1 MLSIQTRLLVVTLLL
16 GLTAIAGSLGMGYTA
31 WAISLEKDK
40 VLSASLNALNAAN
53 NLTQG
58 LNDATRVVDKVADM
72 TELVDIAKVRKEFT
86 ITTAMID
93 TSINAMKSAAL
104 SDQMKQ
110 SITAF
115 EAAKKNWIE
124 HAKIL
129 LGFTPSAEVP
139 TRELLDREAAEV
151 LATALKIARIAQTD
165 ANAYVSKS
173 RADMQQKL
181 MITAGI
187 MMAAILLVAGIVLF
201 FSRRVARSVA
211 EVANRL
217 RAMSGVTGTAKS
229 RDEVAQMRQAAESLE
244 AEFSAFQAELGRATM
259 AAADGDLT
267 VRMAETASQ
276 EDLRGIAVQLNQVFA
291 AVEGA
296 TGAISG
302 VLRDY
307 AAGDLSA
314 RMAGDYRG
322 VFADLQRDGN
332 STGEKLAELVTQIKE
347 TAERIRIELQP
358 IQNGARDLSL
368 RATRQ
373 AERLHETATTMTELS
388 ATVDANAGNAARAT
402 QLSQGT
408 SGAAV
413 NGGSVA
419 NEAISAIRLVSE
431 NARQINEI
439 TGYVDDIAFQTN
451 LLSLNAAVEAARAGD
466 VGKGFAVVAHEV
478 RMLANKAAE
487 ASSEIKN
494 LIGQSTRNVS
504 SGVKFVE
511 ATGRSLVEIH
521 DSVDQ
526 VVEAVGQIS
535 TAVAEQSAGITAV
548 SGIVTS
554 LEQETEQNA
563 RLASDSAAAVDGLMA
578 EIGRLNKLIAY
589 FTTAPATDRA
599 PVALSA

>member
-1 MLSIQTRLLVVTLLL
+1 MLSIQTRLLIVILLL
-16 GLTAIAGSLGMGYTA
+16 GLTAIAGCLGMGYTA

-53 NLTQG
+53 SLTQG
-58 LNDATRVVDKVADM
+58 LNDATDVVEGVANM

-86 ITTAMID
+86 ITTALID
-93 TSINAMKSAAL
+93 TSVNAMKSAAL
-104 SDQMKQ
+104 SDQMEQ
-110 SITAF
+110 SIADFETAKTRWV
-115 EAAKKNWIE
+115 EQAKL
-124 HAKIL
+124 L
-129 LGFTPSAEVP
+129 LGFTSATEIP
-139 TRELLDREAAEV
+139 TRELLQREAEGV
-151 LATALKIARIAQTD
+151 LAQAIQIARIAQTD
-165 ANAYVSKS
+165 ANAYVTKS
-173 RADMQQKL
+173 RNDMRAQ
-181 MITAGI
+181 
-187 MMAAILLVAGIVLF
+187 LLVTAALMLGAIVVVSGIVLF

-211 EVANRL
+211 QVAHRL
-217 RAMSGVTGTAKS
+217 RAMSGVGGPAKS

-244 AEFSAFQAELGRATM
+244 SELSAFQAALGRATM
-259 AAADGDLT
+259 AAAAGDLT
-267 VRMAETASQ
+267 VRIEETASQ
-276 EDLRGIAVQLNQVFA
+276 EDLRGIAAQLNQVFA

-296 TGAISG
+296 TGAISA

-307 AAGDLSA
+307 AAGNLSA
-314 RMAGDYRG
+314 RMAGDYHG

-332 STGEKLAELVTQIKE
+332 STGEKLTQLVIQIKE
-347 TAERIRIELQP
+347 TAQRIRVELQP
-358 IQNGARDLSL
+358 IQNGARDLSS

-373 AERLHETATTMTELS
+373 AERLHETAATMVELS

-402 QLSQGT
+402 QLSEGT

-494 LIGQSTRNVS
+494 LIGQSTRNVGN
-504 SGVKFVE
+504 GVKFVE

-521 DSVDQ
+521 ESVDQ

-535 TAVAEQSAGITAV
+535 TAVKEQSAGINAV
-548 SGIVTS
+548 SDIVTS
-554 LEQETEQNA
+554 LEHETGLNA

-589 FTTAPATDRA
+589 FTTEPATERQ
-599 PVALSA
+599 PMALSA